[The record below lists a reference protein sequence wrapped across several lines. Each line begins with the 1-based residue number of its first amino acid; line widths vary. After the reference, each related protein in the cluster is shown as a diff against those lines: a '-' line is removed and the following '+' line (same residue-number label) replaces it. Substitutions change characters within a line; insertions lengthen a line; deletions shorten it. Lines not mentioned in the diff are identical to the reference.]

1 MISREEVRKALTGP
15 VGSVRTPFRRDGNID
30 FDGLRNTIDFNINA
44 GSKTVLLT
52 AGDSHYFI
60 LSDREIA
67 EVTKVAAEHTA
78 GRAMMVAADRHY
90 GTAHAVEFAQY
101 ARALGADVLMVM
113 PPDWGQSFTI
123 DDLVAH
129 YAAIAKHI
137 PVMVVTNV
145 FVPRGMDFGINALR
159 ALVDQV
165 GGIVAVKDDFCGEFA
180 RKMAL
185 LVHDQWAV
193 ISGGQKQNHLDALS
207 YGCDGYLS
215 TFISFSPEIARYY
228 WEAVQS
234 PDLRTARAMIKGY
247 DMPFFD
253 FISTLPGGFDA
264 GMHGAMELFGIA
276 PRWRRKPY
284 HSLNDEEMERLTDFF
299 QKLALL

>member
-1 MISREEVRKALTGP
+1 MISHEAVREALTGA
-15 VGSVRTPFRRDGNID
+15 VGSVRTPFHRDGTID
-30 FDGLRNTIDFNINA
+30 WDGLRNTIDFNINA

-52 AGDSHYFI
+52 AGDSHYFV

-78 GRAMMVAADRHY
+78 GRAMVVAADRHY

-101 ARALGADVLMVM
+101 VRALGADVLMVM
-113 PPDWGQSFTI
+113 PPDWGQSFTMET
-123 DDLVAH
+123 LVEH
-129 YAAIAKHI
+129 YAAIARHI

-145 FVPRGMDFGINALR
+145 FIPRGIDFGIKTLQM
-159 ALVDQV
+159 LLDQV
-165 GGIVAVKDDFCGEFA
+165 KGIVAIKDDYCGEFA

-185 LVHDQWAV
+185 LVHDRWAV
-193 ISGGQKQNHLDALS
+193 MSGGQKQNHLDALS

-215 TFISFSPEIARYY
+215 TFISFSPEISRYY
-228 WEAVQS
+228 WEAITAK
-234 PDLRTARAMIKGY
+234 DLRTAQAMIKGY

-276 PRWRRKPY
+276 PRWRRRPY
-284 HSLNDEEMERLTDFF
+284 HSLSEEEMGRLTDFF

>member
-1 MISREEVRKALTGP
+1 MISREEVRQALTGP
-15 VGSVRTPFRRDGNID
+15 IGSIRTPFRRDGTID

-60 LSDREIA
+60 LSDREIG

-78 GRAMMVAADRHY
+78 GRAMLVAADRHY
-90 GTAHAVEFAQY
+90 GTPHAVEFAQY
-101 ARALGADVLMVM
+101 VRALGADVLMVM
-113 PPDWGQSFTI
+113 PPDWGQSFTSETLM
-123 DDLVAH
+123 DH
-129 YAAIAKHI
+129 YSAIAKQI
-137 PVMVVTNV
+137 PVMLVTNV
-145 FVPRGMDFGINALR
+145 FIPRGIEFGINTLQL
-159 ALVDQV
+159 LVDQV
-165 GGIVAVKDDFCGEFA
+165 QGIVAVKDDFGGEFA

-185 LVHDQWAV
+185 LVHDRWAV
-193 ISGGQKQNHLDALS
+193 FSGGQKQNHLDALS

-228 WEAVQS
+228 WEAIEAR
-234 PDLRTARAMIKGY
+234 DLRTARAMIKGY

-276 PRWRRKPY
+276 QRWRRKPY
-284 HSLNDEEMERLTDFF
+284 YSLNDADMEKLTDFF